1 MQGGKHI
8 IWNNRGEIFI
18 MDITIGV
25 FDSGVGG
32 FTVVRELKKL
42 LPNQPLIYFG
52 DTARTP
58 YGTKSHETLIQYARE
73 DTRFLLGHGAGL
85 VVIACH
91 SAASAATSIL
101 RQEFSV
107 PIFEVVSPSVDQAIA
122 ITRQG
127 VIGLIGTRATV
138 TSGVYEEVIRSR
150 LPAAKV
156 YSQACPL
163 LVPLVE
169 EGWLKARETRMIV
182 KKYLRPLRDR
192 QIDTLI
198 LGCTHYPI
206 LKRIIQEKAGKRV
219 KIVDASAEVARAV
232 YSYIEAEGQLS
243 EKSIRHEDRFFV
255 SDLTP
260 ASQEV
265 ARLFLGNRVRLE
277 MASLSCKG

>member
-1 MQGGKHI
+1 
-8 IWNNRGEIFI
+8 

-42 LPNQPLIYFG
+42 LPCQPLIYFG

-58 YGTKSHETLIQYARE
+58 YGTKGHETLIQYARE
-73 DTRFLLGHGAGL
+73 DTKFLLKHGADL
-85 VVIACH
+85 IVIACH
-91 SAASAATSIL
+91 SAASAATLAL
-101 RQEFSV
+101 RQEFTV
-107 PIFEVVSPSVDQAIA
+107 PIFEVVSPSVNQAIA
-122 ITRQG
+122 VTRRK

-138 TSGVYEEVIRSR
+138 TSGVYKNAILSR
-150 LPAAKV
+150 LSDAKV

-169 EGWLKARETRMIV
+169 EGWLKAKETRMIV

-198 LGCTHYPI
+198 LGCTHYPL
-206 LKRIIQEKAGKRV
+206 LKEIIQEKAGKRV
-219 KIVDASAEVARAV
+219 SIVDASAEVARAV
-232 YSYIEAEGQLS
+232 YSYIEEKGQLS
-243 EKSIRHEDRFFV
+243 KKRIASKDCFFV

-260 ASQEV
+260 ATQEV
-265 ARLFLGNRVRLE
+265 ARLFLGNQVRLE
-277 MASLSCKG
+277 MASLACKG

>member
-1 MQGGKHI
+1 MQICSENRQRGKI
-8 IWNNRGEIFI
+8 SI

-42 LPNQPLIYFG
+42 LPDQPLIYFG

-58 YGTKSHETLIQYARE
+58 YGTKGHKTLIQYARE
-73 DTRFLLGHGAGL
+73 DTRFLLGHGANL
-85 VVIACH
+85 IVIACH
-91 SAASAATSIL
+91 SAASAATSAL

-122 ITRQG
+122 LTRRK

-138 TSGVYEEVIRSR
+138 TSGVYEDAIHSR
-150 LPAAKV
+150 LSGARV

-198 LGCTHYPI
+198 LGCTHYPLI
-206 LKRIIQEKAGKRV
+206 KGIIQEKVGKRV

-232 YSYIEAEGQLS
+232 YSYIKAGVQVS
-243 EKSIRHEDRFFV
+243 KDAIGEDRFFV

-260 ASQEV
+260 ATQGV
-265 ARLFLGNRVRLE
+265 ARLFLGSQVQLE
-277 MASLSCKG
+277 MASLGCKG